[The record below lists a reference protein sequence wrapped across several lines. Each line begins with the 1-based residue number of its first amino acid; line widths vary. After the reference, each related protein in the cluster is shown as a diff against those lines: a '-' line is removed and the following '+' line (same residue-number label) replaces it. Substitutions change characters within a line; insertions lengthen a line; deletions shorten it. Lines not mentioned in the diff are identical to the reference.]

1 MVFESDAIAFYA
13 FHVTS
18 LPLSLLLFVIYKN
31 HKYHSTIAYFA
42 LTLIFSS
49 INSCFLAFAKNGD
62 IKNSANTLACD
73 IQAFFISYLN
83 SSAAIWPVC
92 IQSNMTLILLKR
104 RKQQS
109 GWAGRQILLSF
120 MALAWGL
127 PMFFTIASFVL
138 AVSEEGLKPWSY
150 YCMLSEPAIG
160 PAIGIYFVSLCA
172 IIVTIIISAWN
183 VKLVCNET
191 ENIELSKRIITFGI
205 IATLPVCLA
214 TIARSFNV
222 IIYKIVDANGTWP
235 DFLLITIPYLTFII
249 FGTSSELISKIL
261 PSSSPCKRNRG
272 DSLLLRFSIV
282 NPTLIR
288 RETMDDREQRLSLT
302 LAMEKSSLEEQATYL
317 STPGPS
323 TFSQRTNP
331 NAPDPFSHRKNP
343 SLTINVSPN
352 NNNNNRTSKGKRT
365 SVSIRQSFLAR
376 ALSINKGPDNSYLSS
391 TKTAENNNINS
402 RSLRKVMKTINLPK
416 KTYRRGNRFS
426 NMLNNNRSAFYF
438 DTADGKP
445 RFLKT
450 FSFENRKRT
459 ESVIGIPQE
468 YVVDNIIDVPE
479 LPDKYKKN
487 IRNSTYYAVEREN
500 ERRERL
506 ARKEQLLHKYNK
518 PPPLALKQNRSLPS
532 NPKSPSFFF
541 LNPNHYD
548 NDQYTD
554 LPVTPSFG
562 TPSFGVASSSKAQNR
577 YSLSSKS
584 NKSNNSMNSSKSSH
598 GGGGLRLTPRNSI
611 PVNILNRKSLIDA
624 LPR

>member
-1 MVFESDAIAFYA
+1 
-13 FHVTS
+13 
-18 LPLSLLLFVIYKN
+18 
-31 HKYHSTIAYFA
+31 
-42 LTLIFSS
+42 
-49 INSCFLAFAKNGD
+49 
-62 IKNSANTLACD
+62 
-73 IQAFFISYLN
+73 
-83 SSAAIWPVC
+83 
-92 IQSNMTLILLKR
+92 
-104 RKQQS
+104 
-109 GWAGRQILLSF
+109 
-120 MALAWGL
+120 
-127 PMFFTIASFVL
+127 
-138 AVSEEGLKPWSY
+138 
-150 YCMLSEPAIG
+150 
-160 PAIGIYFVSLCA
+160 
-172 IIVTIIISAWN
+172 
-183 VKLVCNET
+183 
-191 ENIELSKRIITFGI
+191 
-205 IATLPVCLA
+205 
-214 TIARSFNV
+214 
-222 IIYKIVDANGTWP
+222 
-235 DFLLITIPYLTFII
+235 
-249 FGTSSELISKIL
+249 
-261 PSSSPCKRNRG
+261 
-272 DSLLLRFSIV
+272 
-282 NPTLIR
+282 
-288 RETMDDREQRLSLT
+288 MDDREQRLSLT

-577 YSLSSKS
+577 
-584 NKSNNSMNSSKSSH
+584 
-598 GGGGLRLTPRNSI
+598 
-611 PVNILNRKSLIDA
+611 
-624 LPR
+624 